1 MGLIPRARLCNLIE
15 LPPHGKAL
23 SPGPG
28 LDTIQYAS
36 EPLLRVLN
44 NAGENCISS
53 YLANRMLL
61 RMCFVLLYGK
71 RRERIV
77 FIWTSERDESILF
90 VNFGWP
96 TFPISGSYLD

>member
-28 LDTIQYAS
+28 LDTIQYAL

-53 YLANRMLL
+53 YLAKRMLL
-61 RMCFVLLYGK
+61 RMCFAL
-71 RRERIV
+71 RE
-77 FIWTSERDESILF
+77 EKGMDSIYTDL
-90 VNFGWP
+90 
-96 TFPISGSYLD
+96 